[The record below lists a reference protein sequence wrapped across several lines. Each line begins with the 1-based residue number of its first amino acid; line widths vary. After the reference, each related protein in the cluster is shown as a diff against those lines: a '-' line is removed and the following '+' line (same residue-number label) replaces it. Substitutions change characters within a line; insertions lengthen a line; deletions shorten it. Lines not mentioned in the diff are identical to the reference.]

1 MREIKFR
8 AWLPAIKKMTY
19 THTLEEL
26 MNWNTTVESNGTAI
40 WMQYTGLKDKGGVE
54 VYEGDICK
62 YWMDG
67 VWKIGYIVWCRGGFA
82 LRVFKMGERDTDEM
96 FPFQHFIPVPRTGN
110 VMQDQ
115 FEIIGNIHDNPEL
128 LGGAE

>member
-40 WMQYTGLKDKGGVE
+40 WMQYTGLKDKNGTE
-54 VYEGDICK
+54 IYEGDIIRHH
-62 YWMDG
+62 DD
-67 VWKIGYIVWCRGGFA
+67 I
-82 LRVFKMGERDTDEM
+82 LSEVFYNTAHCAYLLQD
-96 FPFQHFIPVPRTGN
+96 ISGN
-110 VMQDQ
+110 RNKCQCDRLGSYCSLWIEV
-115 FEIIGNIHDNPEL
+115 IGNIHNNPEL
-128 LGGAE
+128 LGGTE